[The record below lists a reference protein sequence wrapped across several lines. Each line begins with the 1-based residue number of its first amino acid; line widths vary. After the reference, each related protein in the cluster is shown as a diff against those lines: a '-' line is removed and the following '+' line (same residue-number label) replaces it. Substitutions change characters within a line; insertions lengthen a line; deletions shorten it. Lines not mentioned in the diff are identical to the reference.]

1 MNGPTTTRPFMVLST
16 AGPVPVTV
24 CQFCAGLVLAL
35 ADGEAQHER
44 AHRAQLRA
52 SDDQEGPAVPTE

>member
-24 CQFCAGLVLAL
+24 CQFCAGLVLAR
-35 ADGEAQHER
+35 ADGAAPHAR
-44 AHRAQLRA
+44 AHRAPLRA